1 MSSRDGKSQIITEI
15 RRTIDKNAMLN
26 AGDHIIVALSGGAD
40 SVCLLVLLCEIRK
53 EYGFE
58 VRAVHVH
65 HGLRKTADR
74 DEQYVRDLCSRLG
87 TPLAVHRVRA
97 AEYASQSHMSVE
109 EAGRALRIT
118 AFDEELTKWK
128 TECGVEDTQY
138 KIALAHHMEDSAE
151 TVLFNLCR
159 GSSLSGMC
167 GIRPVSG
174 NRIRPLIDCTKQE
187 ITGCLKDRGIAWC
200 EDETNTDTDITRNM
214 IRLRIMPELTGYVNN
229 EAAKHITDAASDMQ
243 EAEEYLRAETIIAT
257 ERCSSEPGV
266 INVKRLLEEPV
277 ILQKRVL
284 YEALVKTAGRK
295 KDIEHIHIENIM
307 AVIRKGG
314 SAKVTMPYGIMAVK
328 EYDDLR
334 FTKNKNGPGQGS
346 RDHEHDTMREA
357 GHEVYAQRVF
367 AVDGMLSKIPDG
379 KYTKWFDYDRITS
392 SLVLR
397 TREKGDYITLSE
409 DGKRKMISRFMI
421 DEKIAPRDRDL
432 MIMPADG
439 SEILWIPGYRI
450 SARYR
455 ISETTKNILE
465 ITLKYVF

>member
-1 MSSRDGKSQIITEI
+1 
-15 RRTIDKNAMLN
+15 MLN
-26 AGDHIIVALSGGAD
+26 AGGHIIVALSGGAD
-40 SVCLLVLLCEIRK
+40 SVCLLVLLCELQD
-53 EYGFE
+53 EYCFDI
-58 VRAVHVH
+58 RAVHVH
-65 HGLRKTADR
+65 HGLRATADR
-74 DEQYVRDLCSRLG
+74 DEQYVRDLCDRLG
-87 TPLAVHRVRA
+87 IGLTVHRVMA
-97 AEYASQSHMSVE
+97 AEYAAANHMSVE
-109 EAGRALRIT
+109 EAGRALRSM
-118 AFDEELTKWK
+118 AFDEELAKWK
-128 TECGVEDTQY
+128 AECGGEYTGY
-138 KIALAHHMEDSAE
+138 KIALAHHREDSAE

-187 ITGCLKDRGIAWC
+187 ITGFLKDRGIAWC
-200 EDETNTDTDITRNM
+200 EDETNADTDITRNM

-243 EAEEYLRAETIIAT
+243 EAEEYLRAETIKAT
-257 ERCSSEPGV
+257 ARCSSEPGA
-266 INVKRLLEEPV
+266 IDVKQLLKEPE

-295 KDIEHIHIENIM
+295 KDIEHVHIENIM
-307 AVIRKGG
+307 AVIRNGG
-314 SAKVTMPYGIMAVK
+314 SAKVSMPYGITAVK

-334 FTKNKNGPGQGS
+334 FTKNECGTVTGGCDQ
-346 RDHEHDTMREA
+346 EYDTIHEA

-367 AVDGMLSKIPDG
+367 EINGMPSKIPDG

-409 DGKRKMISRFMI
+409 DGNRKMISRFMI

-439 SEILWIPGYRI
+439 SEILWIPGHRI
-450 SARYR
+450 SARYKV
-455 ISETTKNILE
+455 SETTKNILE